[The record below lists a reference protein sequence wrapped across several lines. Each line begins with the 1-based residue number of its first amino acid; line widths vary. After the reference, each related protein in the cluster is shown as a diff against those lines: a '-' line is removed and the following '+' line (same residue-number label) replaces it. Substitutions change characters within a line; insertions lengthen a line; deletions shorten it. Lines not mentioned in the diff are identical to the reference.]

1 MSPLSE
7 RVMPMASGEPDL
19 ADLAASSA
27 AEFLQLGRQSAM
39 IGDLYPAAEA
49 LAQSILM
56 DPNSAEAHDAL
67 ASVMLALDNVEFAC
81 KAKAKA
87 VGLGKNSAADWDML
101 GDMFV
106 ALGQADDA
114 AQAFGTALALAP
126 DSTEIK
132 HKFRITT
139 DAANA
144 ESGATSSVPVMA
156 QAANPRAIPVG
167 WRVVNLVTM
176 VPENNP
182 HTSAFND
189 LIAGFDSAL
198 TALGITV
205 RIRRNEVGLEGINLL
220 FGGHLI
226 ESEDHAARVPHNTV
240 IVNLEQLRGFNIG
253 ARPVYTGLL
262 RRLAVWDYSARN
274 IEQLEKLIRNPHVTR
289 FQIGYTPGMTRD
301 LAAAQTTDVLFYGSL
316 NARRRAILVA
326 LTRAGLN
333 VRHIFS
339 VYGEARDRA
348 IAEAKVVLNLH
359 YYADS
364 IHEIVRTSYLLANGK
379 AVVSECGPDTE
390 IDEDIRGA
398 MAAVPYDNLVGAC
411 IALAKDDAARRALEQ
426 RAFDIFTKRD
436 QSAILRDAIA
446 ATRLPVFQ

>member
-1 MSPLSE
+1 MQPLSE
-7 RVMPMASGEPDL
+7 FALPPVSGELNLDDL
-19 ADLAASSA
+19 ASASA
-27 AEFLQLGRQSAM
+27 AELLELGLQNARLGQ
-39 IGDLYPAAEA
+39 LHPAAEA

-56 DPNSAEAHDAL
+56 DSKSAEAHDAL
-67 ASVMLALDNVEFAC
+67 ATVMLALDNIEFAC

-87 VGLGKNSAADWDML
+87 VGLGKNSSADWDML

-126 DSTEIK
+126 DSPDIK
-132 HKFRITT
+132 HKLRITT
-139 DAANA
+139 EAAKVLN
-144 ESGATSSVPVMA
+144 SGVVEQPSADQLPLA
-156 QAANPRAIPVG
+156 
-167 WRVVNLVTM
+167 WRVVNLVTI

-182 HTSAFND
+182 HTAAFDD
-189 LIAGFDSAL
+189 LISGFESAL

-205 RIRRNEVGLEGINLL
+205 RKRRNEASLEGMNLL

-226 ESEDHAARVPHNTV
+226 ATQEHAARIPHNTV

-253 ARPVYTGLL
+253 ARPIYTGLL

-274 IEQLEKLIRNPHVTR
+274 IQQIERLIRNPHVSR
-289 FQIGYTPGMTRD
+289 FQIGYVPSMTRKL
-301 LAAAQTTDVLFYGSL
+301 LAPQTTDVLFYGSL
-316 NARRRAILVA
+316 NGRRSSILTE

-339 VYGEARDRA
+339 VYGAERDRA

-359 YYADS
+359 FYEDS

-390 IDEDIRGA
+390 IDEDIRSA
-398 MAAVPYDNLVGAC
+398 MAAVPYTDVVSACVALV
-411 IALAKDDAARRALEQ
+411 KDDAARHSLEQ
-426 RAFDIFTKRD
+426 RAFEVFSRRD
-436 QSAILRDAIA
+436 QSAILRDAIG
-446 ATRLPVFQ
+446 ATRLPVFE